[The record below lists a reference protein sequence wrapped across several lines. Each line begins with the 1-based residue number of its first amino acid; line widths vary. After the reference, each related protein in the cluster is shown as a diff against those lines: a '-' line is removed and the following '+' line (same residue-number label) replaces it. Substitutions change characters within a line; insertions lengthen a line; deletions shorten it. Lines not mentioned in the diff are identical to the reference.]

1 MLPSLVLLAIERV
14 GCMPKSNTIQ
24 RFLQLTL
31 ILAEV
36 TLAVPL
42 GGAVYPRTGTI
53 EVDKLEPTIK
63 AKCPSD
69 VRSLIYNKGL

>member
-1 MLPSLVLLAIERV
+1 MLPSLVLLAIERI
-14 GCMPKSNTIQ
+14 GRMPKSNMIQ
-24 RFLQLTL
+24 KLLQLTL

-42 GGAVYPRTGTI
+42 GGAVFPRTGTI
-53 EVDKLEPTIK
+53 EIEHLEPNLK

-69 VRSLIYNKGL
+69 VRCLIYNKGL